1 MLKQNFLKSFLI
13 SCFFKTEPY
22 RFRYQPMLKY
32 LVFGQ
37 IFLTLAITLTT
48 FTNYKK
54 EWQEQLVKQ
63 EALIRGNLVETFES
77 TSEFLHYIGAQIL
90 KGNAKDSPFI
100 YSILKDIKLD
110 EYDLN
115 PNVISWSFIGWV
127 DSKGFQVV
135 NQKEGIKT
143 IPRDMNSMSYIKNCK
158 TSPWKLQFS
167 TPTMGLPSNMLIIPA
182 GIGLTD
188 MHKKFVGSLV
198 VGFNVEEINKM
209 LLKETNKNIVFQV
222 VDEYGAIIFSNI
234 ANSTTQNSENLF
246 ESHKLL
252 SSPVTGLVSNAP
264 YKVMVAVKQTIVL
277 QDIIKYLSIAL
288 LINAIA
294 YFAIRLAIST
304 DRKKSAS
311 VAEQLDVAKKVLS
324 INLSKY
330 SNSRA
335 EEITKASL
343 FLIKNF
349 NIDIGSIVNSDEQ
362 IAHLILIIDNIE
374 NLNKPLPSTNS
385 YQKINLNKI
394 IDDALKING
403 RHLLEKDILLSF
415 DTKEDLPEIYSD
427 LLCIQLLLTGF
438 ISYAIEDIT
447 SGRELKITH
456 FLVSAP
462 NEDLIQIDIKYF
474 GLGIDI
480 QDIER
485 INPEMPIRISHT
497 NLSISYLRKLA
508 DLTNIKVDLSS
519 TIGIGGEISLKI
531 PLNPSPKLENIK
543 FFEGEKN
550 VIHLNPKLRKKKI

>member
-1 MLKQNFLKSFLI
+1 MLKLNFLKSFSI
-13 SCFFKTEPY
+13 SRFFKTELY
-22 RFRYQPMLKY
+22 RFRYYPILKY
-32 LVFGQ
+32 LIFCQ
-37 IFLTLAITLTT
+37 IVLTLGVSVTT
-48 FTNYKK
+48 FNNYKK
-54 EWQEQLVKQ
+54 RLQELLVEQ
-63 EALIRGNLVETFES
+63 EALITGNLVETFES

-143 IPRDMNSMSYIKNCK
+143 IPKDMNSMSYIKNCK

-167 TPTMGLPSNMLIIPA
+167 TPTMGLLSNMLIIPA

-234 ANSTTQNSENLF
+234 ASRINQNSENLF

-252 SSPVTGLVSNAP
+252 SSPVTGLVSSTP
-264 YKVMVAVKQTIVL
+264 YKVMVAVKQTIVV

-324 INLSKY
+324 IDLSKY

-394 IDDALKING
+394 IDNALKING
-403 RHLLEKDILLSF
+403 RHLLEKNILLSF

-438 ISYAIEDIT
+438 ISYAIEGIT
-447 SGRELKITH
+447 SGKELRIAP
-456 FLVSAP
+456 FLVVTAS
-462 NEDLIQIDIKYF
+462 EELIQIDIKYY

-480 QDIER
+480 QDVER
-485 INPEMPIRISHT
+485 INSETPIQISNT
-497 NLSISYLRKLA
+497 SLPISYLKKLA
-508 DLTNIKVDLSS
+508 DLTNIKVHFSS

-531 PLNPSPKLENIK
+531 PLKSPPKLENIK
-543 FFEGEKN
+543 FEGEKN